1 MPEAF
6 QRHPGGQAIDG
17 SMSLV
22 ADAPSSPRAR
32 AFPALH
38 HPDYRSYA
46 WSVALAMAGDNV
58 EHVIGYWLIW
68 EISQSPFWL
77 GYAVFT
83 HWIPFILFSA
93 VAGTLADRLD
103 SRLVIQVSQALYMS
117 CSLAWGVLALTG
129 RLELWHVAV
138 ILVVHGLA
146 GVVFGPSSMLIIH
159 EMVGPRDLVSA
170 ISLNAASRNLALMVG
185 PIVGG
190 ALLASVGPGTGFLIN
205 ILIYLP
211 LSVVLFKLP
220 YKGIVA
226 ASTRGEG
233 WRGYLAG
240 FRAVRRSRL
249 ILGLL
254 CVGGVGS
261 FLVGSAFQAMMPVFA
276 VEVLGVREFGYS
288 LLLSSFGLGSVIG
301 AVILGLQGSVLPRP
315 ALVTASALTWSL
327 CVGAFALSRWF
338 PLSVALLLGAGASMM
353 LFSSMGQTIIQTW
366 SPPALRGRVV
376 GLYSMI
382 SMGPRAFSGLLV
394 GGFAT
399 ASGAPA
405 ALATFS
411 ALIVIVTLGM
421 GALVREIWGLAPIRP
436 AEEPHP

>member
-1 MPEAF
+1 
-6 QRHPGGQAIDG
+6 
-17 SMSLV
+17 MSV
-22 ADAPSSPRAR
+22 EPPSVTVSAASPQAR
-32 AFPALH
+32 AFPALYH
-38 HPDYRSYA
+38 RDYRLYA
-46 WSVALAMAGDNV
+46 WTLALAMAADNI
-58 EHVIGYWLIW
+58 EHVMGYWLIW
-68 EISQSPFWL
+68 EISHSPFWL

-83 HWIPFILFSA
+83 HWIPFVLFSA

-103 SRLVIQVSQALYMS
+103 SRIMIQASQALYMS
-117 CSLAWGVLALTG
+117 CSLAWGILALTG
-129 RLELWHVAV
+129 LLELWHVAI

-146 GVVFGPSSMLIIH
+146 GVVFNPSSMLIIH

-170 ISLNAASRNLALMVG
+170 ISINAASRNLAQMMG
-185 PIVGG
+185 PMIGG
-190 ALLASVGPGTGFLIN
+190 FLLATAGPGVGFLVN

-211 LSVVLFKLP
+211 LSIALLGLP
-220 YKGIVA
+220 YKGLE
-226 ASTRGEG
+226 TRTAPGEG
-233 WRGYLAG
+233 WRGYLGG
-240 FRAVRRSRL
+240 FQAVRRSRL
-249 ILGLL
+249 IMGLL
-254 CVGGVGS
+254 FVGGVSS

-276 VEVLGVREFGYS
+276 VDVLGVREFGYS

-315 ALVTASALTWSL
+315 VLVTGSALTWSL

-338 PLSVALLLGAGASMM
+338 PLSVALLLGAGASTM
-353 LFSSMGQTIIQTW
+353 LFSSMGQTIVQTW

-411 ALIVIVTLGM
+411 ALIVIVVVGLGTV
-421 GALVREIWGLAPIRP
+421 VREIWGTAPIRP
-436 AEEPHP
+436 AEKE

>member
-1 MPEAF
+1 VTVATEA
-6 QRHPGGQAIDG
+6 
-17 SMSLV
+17 
-22 ADAPSSPRAR
+22 PRAR
-32 AFPALH
+32 PFPALRH
-38 HPDYRSYA
+38 RDYRSYA
-46 WSVALAMAGDNV
+46 WTVALAMAADNI
-58 EHVIGYWLIW
+58 EHVMGYWLIW
-68 EISQSPFWL
+68 EISHSPFWL

-83 HWIPFILFSA
+83 HWIPFVLFSA
-93 VAGTLADRLD
+93 VAGTLADRVD
-103 SRLVIQVSQALYMS
+103 SRVMIQVSQVLYMS

-129 RLELWHVAV
+129 HLELWHVAI

-159 EMVGPRDLVSA
+159 EMVGPKDLVSA
-170 ISLNAASRNLALMVG
+170 ISINAASRNLAQMIG
-185 PIVGG
+185 PVIGG
-190 ALLASVGPGTGFLIN
+190 ALLALVGPGAGFLIN

-211 LSVVLFKLP
+211 LSIVIFGLP
-220 YKGIVA
+220 YKGLQTRIVL
-226 ASTRGEG
+226 GEG
-233 WRGYLAG
+233 WRGYLGG
-240 FRAVRRSRL
+240 FRAVRRSRV

-254 CVGGVGS
+254 CVGGVSS

-276 VEVLGVREFGYS
+276 VNVLGVREFGYS

-315 ALVTASALTWSL
+315 VLVTGSALAWSVCL
-327 CVGAFALSRWF
+327 GAFALSRWF
-338 PLSVALLLGAGASMM
+338 PLSVALLLGAGAATM

-382 SMGPRAFSGLLV
+382 SMGPRAFSGLLF

-399 ASGAPA
+399 ASGAPV

-411 ALIVIVTLGM
+411 ALIVIVIVGM

-436 AEEPHP
+436 AEEE